1 MEVSHAIPA
10 SMAGRTSRWRRL
22 ADRPRA
28 GMARLLDTVR
38 ERIESLPYDYPPAVI
53 IGTDLALL
61 VITGAAVIQRHSYFP
76 SPLPLLAMAA
86 AFLPIPLFALFGVKP
101 HPLLLKGSALLS
113 CALFLLQP
121 VSADFAPFVLVLVA
135 GEVAAVASRGITLGF
150 ALVAILQ
157 LVAFDLAGHVQWG
170 TEGQRLQGLP
180 MYVLGILLGVFVG
193 VMLQYQRRFLYQE
206 RENQA
211 IRAGHAADEERRR
224 IAREVHDVIAHS
236 LSITLLHLTAAR
248 RALQTDD
255 DVTEAVEAL
264 VDAERLGRQAMADIR
279 RTVGMLDTSPALL
292 APEPS
297 AADIDELVGDYRR
310 AGLVVDYVR
319 TGDLA
324 VIEGTVGHALYRIG
338 QESLANVAK
347 HAPGNAA
354 TVRLDVSTDAATL
367 VVTNPLPLGPPPRH
381 DAGMGVRGMRK
392 RTELLGG
399 SITAGAVDDGWTVR
413 ARFPLKSGACSTITA
428 LLPGMLKTRPQEDM

>member
-1 MEVSHAIPA
+1 MEVSNAVSA
-10 SMAGRTSRWRRL
+10 TSAGRTSRWRRL
-22 ADRPRA
+22 ADPPW
-28 GMARLLDTVR
+28 ARVRRMLALAR

-53 IGTDLALL
+53 IGADLALL

-76 SPLPLLAMAA
+76 SPLPLIAMAT
-86 AFLPIPLFALFGVKP
+86 AFLPIPLFAIFGVMP
-101 HPLLLKGSALLS
+101 HPAILKGSALLS

-121 VSADFAPFVLVLVA
+121 VSADFAPFVLVVVA
-135 GEVAAVASRGITLGF
+135 GEVAAVASRGLTIGF
-150 ALVAILQ
+150 ALLAIAE

-170 TEGQRLQGLP
+170 DTGQRLQGLP
-180 MYVLGILLGVFVG
+180 MYVLGIILGVFVG

-211 IRAGHAADEERRR
+211 IRANHAADEERRR

-255 DVTEAVEAL
+255 DVTEAVDAL

-279 RTVGMLDTSPALL
+279 RTVGMLDAGPALRV
-292 APEPS
+292 PEPS
-297 AADIDELVGDYRR
+297 AADIDELIGDFRR
-310 AGLVVDYVR
+310 AGLAIDYHR
-319 TGDLA
+319 TGDLT
-324 VIEGTVGHALYRIG
+324 VVEGAVGHALYRIG

-354 TVRLDVSTDAATL
+354 TVRLDVSTERAAL
-367 VVTNPLPLGPPPRH
+367 MVTNPLPLGPARH
-381 DAGMGVRGMRK
+381 GDTGMGVRGMRK

-399 SITAGAVDDGWTVR
+399 TIIAGAADDAWLVR
-413 ARFPLKSGACSTITA
+413 AVFPLGSSACSTIATTLTG
-428 LLPGMLKTRPQEDM
+428 LLRIKPQEDM